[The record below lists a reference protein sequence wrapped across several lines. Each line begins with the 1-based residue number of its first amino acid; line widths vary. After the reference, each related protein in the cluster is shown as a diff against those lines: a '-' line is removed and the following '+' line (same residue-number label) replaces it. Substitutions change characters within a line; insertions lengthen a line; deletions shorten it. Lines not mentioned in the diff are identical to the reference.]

1 MEINYKGNIL
11 HVPLLPVS
19 HAKILGPRKIAYS
32 ALLISFEIYIVLLVY
47 EQGYINIGHQYL
59 VIFPGH

>member
-11 HVPLLPVS
+11 HVLLLPVS

-32 ALLISFEIYIVLLVY
+32 ALLISFEIHCFVSL
-47 EQGYINIGHQYL
+47 
-59 VIFPGH
+59 